1 MSDQVDTSRRR
12 FLTVAT
18 VATGAVGAA
27 FCRAAVPGLLETPAL
42 APRRSAHPVEVDI
55 SKLEPGA
62 LHEGR
67 MARQGDLSS
76 CTARRRCCRSCRAS
90 TPSCAIPSRGI
101 DQPDFAKNEAR
112 ALKPEYLV
120 LVGVCTHLGCA
131 PLDKFTPGD
140 VTVGADWPGGFFCP
154 CHGSKFDM
162 SGRVFKDVPAP
173 TNLTGAALP
182 VRERYPHPDRR
193 REGERVMDNRCGPEG
208 RCQARAAAPDGTD
221 GVDRRTFPA
230 HRPVEIAGVRVLR
243 AEELQRLVLLRLAR
257 AVRARHPDRLRHL
270 PDDELQAVGGD
281 AFTSGRIHHAR
292 RRVGLADPLHPLDRR
307 VGCSSSSSTCTCSA
321 R

>member
-1 MSDQVDTSRRR
+1 MTEEVDTGRRH

-27 FCRAAVPGLLETPAL
+27 FVAVPFL
-42 APRRSAHPVEVDI
+42 ASWKPSARAKAMGAPVEVDV

-62 LHEGR
+62 MVKVEWRGKAIFVVNR
-67 MARQGDLSS
+67 
-76 CTARRRCCRSCRAS
+76 
-90 TPSCAIPSRGI
+90 TPQMLKAIDGVDEKLRDPGSNESE
-101 DQPDFAKNEAR
+101 QPEFAKNPAR

-173 TNLTGAALP
+173 TNLPVPPYSFLSDTRILIGA
-182 VRERYPHPDRR
+182 E
-193 REGERVMDNRCGPEG
+193 
-208 RCQARAAAPDGTD
+208 
-221 GVDRRTFPA
+221 
-230 HRPVEIAGVRVLR
+230 AGK
-243 AEELQRLVLLRLAR
+243 A
-257 AVRARHPDRLRHL
+257 
-270 PDDELQAVGGD
+270 
-281 AFTSGRIHHAR
+281 
-292 RRVGLADPLHPLDRR
+292 
-307 VGCSSSSSTCTCSA
+307 
-321 R
+321 